1 MTSRLEGEK
10 TGICVMYTGAASEID
25 DGRRRRHERRA
36 RAMIIIKK
44 TQQNAFFETTHPL
57 LFIPLCRSSKPR
69 EFVYTITQ
77 QSASDDDDRHRRVA
91 LASNVSLIKLGW
103 KWKRRTLI
111 SSNHNLSL
119 FHVIKKKKPESL
131 DLTISWFN
139 ITISKARATSG
150 PLVAKEEVA
159 GLFCRVSTLVQS

>member
-119 FHVIKKKKPESL
+119 FHVIKKKHPSPL
-131 DLTISWFN
+131 ILLFLGLILRYRR
-139 ITISKARATSG
+139 RAQRAALWWPRKRLLASS
-150 PLVAKEEVA
+150 VE
-159 GLFCRVSTLVQS
+159 CRP